1 MAINNVL
8 AERDTANSSAVST
21 RPDAQTASDITHID
35 DDDDVGTGD
44 VASSPHN
51 VVSVGTCNSSVI
63 FL

>member
-21 RPDAQTASDITHID
+21 SPEAQTASDITHID
-35 DDDDVGTGD
+35 DEDVGTGD
-44 VASSPHN
+44 VTSSPHT
-51 VVSVGTCNSSVI
+51 VVSIGGSSVI